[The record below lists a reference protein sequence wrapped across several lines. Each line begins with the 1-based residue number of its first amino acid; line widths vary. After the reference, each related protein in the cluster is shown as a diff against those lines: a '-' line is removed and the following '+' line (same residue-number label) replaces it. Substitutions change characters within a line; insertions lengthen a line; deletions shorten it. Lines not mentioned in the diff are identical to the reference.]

1 MPALASY
8 VIDRESIKLD
18 GYRLLC
24 LFYANKEI
32 ARRSDP
38 VKEFPD
44 AAAKLEDDYFARELT
59 RLLLSIAIALRTLDD
74 QMQGLAQSDDARTK
88 YMAARQIANDHFTCV
103 LSEDLPLREVC
114 NKIIHAVTVEP
125 FQTDGQHPHEYDEM
139 AMDSW
144 REHHDHDSDT
154 QPPLGLGWQHLSGF
168 VGLSGTRGRE
178 RWAHVLCVPTFIE
191 AIYVALSDPTTGWH
205 VPAINLER

>member
-18 GYRLLC
+18 AYRLLC
-24 LFYANKEI
+24 LFYANREI

-74 QMQGLAQSDDARTK
+74 QIQGLPESDEARAK
-88 YMAARQIANDHFTCV
+88 YMAARHTANNDFPCV
-103 LSEDLPLREVC
+103 LSERLPLREVC
-114 NKIIHAVTVEP
+114 NKIIHAITVEP
-125 FQTDGQHPHEYDEM
+125 FQTEGQHPHEYDEM

-144 REHHDHDSDT
+144 REHRDPDSNC
-154 QPPLGLGWQHLSGF
+154 QPPLALGWQHLSGF
-168 VGLSGTRGRE
+168 VGLSGTKGRE

-191 AIYVALSDPTTGWH
+191 AIYASLSAPTGGWH
-205 VPAINLER
+205 VPSISVEK